1 MDYSRC
7 WVPCVDSLWERCTW
21 EFEFV
26 VPKTLAYQDDQE
38 EEEEEGRDQPQQ
50 DDQEEDEDD
59 DDEDG
64 EDESEVVAICSGDL
78 IEQVSQERSGGG
90 KGR

>member
-1 MDYSRC
+1 M
-7 WVPCVDSLWERCTW
+7 PCVDSLWERCTW

-59 DDEDG
+59 DDDEDG